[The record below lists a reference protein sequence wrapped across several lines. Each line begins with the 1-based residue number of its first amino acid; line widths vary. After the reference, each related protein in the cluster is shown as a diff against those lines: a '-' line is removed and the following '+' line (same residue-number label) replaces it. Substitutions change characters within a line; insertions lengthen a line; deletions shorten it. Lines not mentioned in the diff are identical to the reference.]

1 MAAKEETLGLLH
13 EAIALDLL
21 ARIKSGEASAQELN
35 AAIKFLKDNGI
46 EALPAK
52 GSPLDNLAET
62 LPDFDIEGGAYA
74 N

>member
-1 MAAKEETLGLLH
+1 MAAKEETLGMLH

-21 ARIKSGEASAQELN
+21 TRIKSGEATAQELN

-52 GSPLDNLAET
+52 GSPLNDLAQSF
-62 LPDFDIEGGAYA
+62 PDFDTDEGMYA